1 MISFPDVLFVLHL
14 FHPLFHSAS
23 NNLSGEIPY
32 EIGAMEELQRIDL
45 HSNKI
50 SGSLPNELG
59 DLEDLRKY
67 YCMLTFKTVST
78 MY

>member
-1 MISFPDVLFVLHL
+1 M
-14 FHPLFHSAS
+14 
-23 NNLSGEIPY
+23 PY
-32 EIGAMEELQRIDL
+32 ELGAMEELQRIDL

-67 YCMLTFKTVST
+67 CCMFTFETISII
-78 MY
+78 Y

>member
-1 MISFPDVLFVLHL
+1 MLYLI
-14 FHPLFHSAS
+14 HSAS
-23 NNLSGEIPY
+23 NNLSGDMPY
-32 EIGAMEELQRIDL
+32 ELGAMEELQRIDL

-67 YCMLTFKTVST
+67 CCMFTFETISII
-78 MY
+78 Y